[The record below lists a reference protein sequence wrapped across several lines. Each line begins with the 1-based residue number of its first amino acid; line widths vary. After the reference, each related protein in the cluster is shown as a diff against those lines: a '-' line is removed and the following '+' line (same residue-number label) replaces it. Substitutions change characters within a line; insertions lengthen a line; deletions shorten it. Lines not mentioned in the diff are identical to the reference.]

1 MSEPVRSEPVQS
13 KPVHPVD
20 EILPLPKLFALG
32 LQHVLVM
39 YANAVA
45 VPLIIGGALHLP
57 KDQIAM
63 LINADLFACGIA
75 TLIQTWASG
84 RSASGCRSSWASPRC
99 RSRRCWPWPRCP
111 ASGLTGIY
119 GAVLVGGIFGL
130 CVAPFVKYVLR
141 FFPAVVTGTIIT
153 MIGVV
158 LMRVGVNWAGGGAG
172 KADFGAAGYLAV
184 AALVLA
190 VILLVIKFTR
200 GFLQN
205 VAVLIGITVG
215 YLVTIALGWTDF
227 SGIAEEPIVRVVMPL
242 QFGVPQ
248 FFLIPCLTMCLVV
261 MIVFIEATGMF
272 LALGAMTGRKVDAE
286 DVKRGLRA
294 DSLGTVIGAIFNTF
308 PYVSYSQNI
317 GLVGVTGVY
326 SRWVCVAGG
335 VIMLVL
341 GLIPKL
347 AFIVASVPQ
356 CVLGGAGFIMFGM
369 VAATGIK
376 ILATVDYAKQRH
388 SVLVVAISIGFGLI
402 PIVSPTFFHVF
413 PDQLKPIFGDGIILT
428 SIAAVVLN
436 AFFNRTS
443 REQAEAETFLA
454 AQAAEHI

>member
-1 MSEPVRSEPVQS
+1 MPPAVNA
-13 KPVHPVD
+13 VD

-45 VPLIIGGALHLP
+45 VPLILGGALHLP
-57 KDQIAM
+57 KDQIAL
-63 LINADLFACGIA
+63 LINADLFACGVA
-75 TLIQTWASG
+75 TLVQTIGFGPFGIRLPIIMGVTAVSI
-84 RSASGCRSSWASPRC
+84 SPMLAMAAM
-99 RSRRCWPWPRCP
+99 PGV
-111 ASGLTGIY
+111 GLTGIY
-119 GAVLVGGIFGL
+119 GAVLIGGLFGL
-130 CVAPFVKYVLR
+130 CAAPFIKYALR

-158 LMRVGVNWAGGGAG
+158 LMRVGVAWAGGGA
-172 KADFGAAGYLAV
+172 AASDFGAVGYLSV
-184 AALVLA
+184 AAFVLA
-190 VILLVIKFTR
+190 VILLVIRFAS
-200 GFLQN
+200 GFVQN
-205 VAVLIGITVG
+205 MAVLIGITAG

-227 SGIAEEPIVRVVMPL
+227 SGIQNEPLLRIVLPL

-248 FFLIPCLTMCLVV
+248 FYLVPCLTMCLV
-261 MIVFIEATGMF
+261 MTIVFIEATGMF
-272 LALGAMTGRKVDAE
+272 LALGAMTGRKVEAE

-294 DSLGTVIGAIFNTF
+294 DAIGTIIGAIFNTF

-335 VIMLVL
+335 VIMLAL
-341 GLIPKL
+341 GLLPKL

-376 ILATVDYAKQRH
+376 ILSTVDYAKQRN

-402 PIVSPTFFHVF
+402 PIVAPTFFHVF
-413 PDQLKPIFGDGIILT
+413 PDTLKPIFGDGIILT
-428 SIAAVVLN
+428 SIAAVALN

>member
-1 MSEPVRSEPVQS
+1 MPSS
-13 KPVHPVD
+13 VHPVD
-20 EILPLPKLFALG
+20 EMLPLPKLAALG

-45 VPLIIGGALHLP
+45 VPLILGGALHLP
-57 KDQIAM
+57 KDQIAL

-75 TLIQTWASG
+75 TLIQTVGIGPVGIRLPIIMGVTAVSI
-84 RSASGCRSSWASPRC
+84 SPMLAIAAM
-99 RSRRCWPWPRCP
+99 PGV
-111 ASGLTGIY
+111 GLPGIY
-119 GAVLVGGIFGL
+119 GAVLVGGLFGL
-130 CVAPFVKYVLR
+130 CAAPFIKYALR

-158 LMRVGVNWAGGGAG
+158 LMRVGVAWAGGGAAA
-172 KADFGAAGYLAV
+172 ADFGAAGYIAV
-184 AALVLA
+184 AAFVLG
-190 VILLVIKFTR
+190 VIISVIKFAT

-205 VAVLIGITVG
+205 MAVLIGITAG
-215 YLVTIALGWTDF
+215 YAVTIALGWTDF
-227 SGIAEEPIVRVVMPL
+227 SGIQSEPLLRVVLPL
-242 QFGVPQ
+242 QFGFPQ
-248 FFLIPCLTMCLVV
+248 FYLVPCLTMCLV
-261 MIVFIEATGMF
+261 MTIVFIEATGMF
-272 LALGAMTGRKVDAE
+272 LALGAMTGRPVGAD

-294 DSLGTVIGAIFNTF
+294 DAIGTIIGAIFNTF

-335 VIMLVL
+335 VIMLIL
-341 GLIPKL
+341 GLLPKL

-356 CVLGGAGFIMFGM
+356 CVLGGAGFIMFGL

-376 ILATVDYAKQRH
+376 ILSTVDFAKERN

-402 PIVSPTFFHVF
+402 PIVSPSFFHIF
-413 PDQLKPIFGDGIILT
+413 PAELKPIFGDGIILT
-428 SIAAVVLN
+428 AISAVSLN
-436 AFFNRTS
+436 AFFNHTTQQ
-443 REQAEAETFLA
+443 QAEAGAFLA

>member
-1 MSEPVRSEPVQS
+1 
-13 KPVHPVD
+13 
-20 EILPLPKLFALG
+20 
-32 LQHVLVM
+32 
-39 YANAVA
+39 
-45 VPLIIGGALHLP
+45 
-57 KDQIAM
+57 
-63 LINADLFACGIA
+63 
-75 TLIQTWASG
+75 
-84 RSASGCRSSWASPRC
+84 
-99 RSRRCWPWPRCP
+99 
-111 ASGLTGIY
+111 
-119 GAVLVGGIFGL
+119 
-130 CVAPFVKYVLR
+130 
-141 FFPAVVTGTIIT
+141 
-153 MIGVV
+153 
-158 LMRVGVNWAGGGAG
+158 
-172 KADFGAAGYLAV
+172 
-184 AALVLA
+184 
-190 VILLVIKFTR
+190 
-200 GFLQN
+200 
-205 VAVLIGITVG
+205 
-215 YLVTIALGWTDF
+215 
-227 SGIAEEPIVRVVMPL
+227 VRVVMPL
-242 QFGVPQ
+242 QFGMPQ
-248 FFLIPCLTMCLVV
+248 FFLIPSLTMCLVV

-272 LALGAMTGRKVDAE
+272 LALGAMTGRKVDAD

-376 ILATVDYAKQRH
+376 ILDDRRLRQSAPQRAGSRH
-388 SVLVVAISIGFGLI
+388 RHRLRPDPDRIAELL
-402 PIVSPTFFHVF
+402 PRL

-428 SIAAVVLN
+428 SIAAVALN

-443 REQAEAETFLA
+443 REQAEAETFVA

>member
-1 MSEPVRSEPVQS
+1 MTAS
-13 KPVHPVD
+13 VHPVD
-20 EILPLPKLFALG
+20 EMLPLPKLFALG

-45 VPLIIGGALHLP
+45 VPLILGGALHLP
-57 KDQIAM
+57 KDQIAL

-75 TLIQTWASG
+75 TLIQTIGFGPFGIRLPIIMGVTAV
-84 RSASGCRSSWASPRC
+84 AISPMLAMAAM
-99 RSRRCWPWPRCP
+99 PGV
-111 ASGLTGIY
+111 GLTGIY
-119 GAVLVGGIFGL
+119 GAVFVGGVFGL

-158 LMRVGVNWAGGGAG
+158 LMRVGVNWAGGGAAS
-172 KADFGAAGYLAV
+172 ADFGAAGYLLI

-190 VILLVIKFTR
+190 VILTVIKFAS

-205 VAVLIGITVG
+205 MAVLIGITVG

-227 SGIAEEPIVRVVMPL
+227 SGIQNEPLVRIVLPL
-242 QFGVPQ
+242 QFGMPEFHLV
-248 FFLIPCLTMCLVV
+248 PCLTMCLV
-261 MIVFIEATGMF
+261 MTIVFIEATGMF
-272 LALGAMTGRKVDAE
+272 LALGAMTGRKVE
-286 DVKRGLRA
+286 PQDVKRGLRA
-294 DSLGTVIGAIFNTF
+294 DSLGTIIGAVFNTF

-376 ILATVDYAKQRH
+376 ILAGVDYAGQRNN
-388 SVLVVAISIGFGLI
+388 VLVVAISIGFGLI
-402 PIVSPTFFHVF
+402 PIVSPTFFHIF
-413 PDQLKPIFGDGIILT
+413 PDTLKPIFGDGIILT
-428 SIAAVVLN
+428 SITAVLLN
-436 AFFNRTS
+436 AFFNKTS
-443 REQAEAETFLA
+443 SEQAEADTLLA
-454 AQAAEHI
+454 AHAAEHI